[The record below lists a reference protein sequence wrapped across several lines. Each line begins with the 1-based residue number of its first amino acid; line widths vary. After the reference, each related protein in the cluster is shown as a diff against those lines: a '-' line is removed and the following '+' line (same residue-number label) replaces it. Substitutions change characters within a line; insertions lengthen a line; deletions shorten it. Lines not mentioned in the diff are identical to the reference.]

1 MPPAR
6 PALGYLMVI
15 LASTL
20 FAVNGTVAK
29 VVLQSGISSLRLTEV
44 RCTGALVGFVLIAVL
59 SGNSLRM
66 KLRELPFMLLFGIVG
81 VALIQLLYFLAIK
94 RLPIGVALI
103 IEYIAPVLVAL
114 WSRYV
119 WQRQLP
125 RAVWIALGVA
135 LGGLALVV
143 ELWQGTS
150 LDGAG
155 VGAAL
160 AAAVTYSI
168 YVLAGEHGVRTRST
182 VSLTCLGFAFAALFY
197 ACIQPWWS
205 FPFAQ
210 SSADV
215 SLLGR
220 LDGLH
225 APVWGLYLWVIVLG
239 GVAPFLLYI
248 GSLRHLPGARVSL
261 TAMLEPVLASI
272 VAYAWLGETFGPWQI
287 AGGIVVLGA
296 LALAQTIGA
305 DRLPAAAA
313 AAAAADPG

>member
-1 MPPAR
+1 MPSAR
-6 PALGYLMVI
+6 PVLGYLMVT

-44 RCTGALVGFVLIAVL
+44 RCTGALVGFFLIAVL
-59 SGNSLRM
+59 RGNSLRM
-66 KLRELPFMLLFGIVG
+66 KLRELPFMLLFGVVG
-81 VALIQLLYFLAIK
+81 VALVQLFYFLAIR
-94 RLPIGVALI
+94 RLAIGVGLI
-103 IEYIAPVLVAL
+103 IEYIAPVLIAL

-119 WQRQLP
+119 WQRRLP

-135 LGGLALVV
+135 LAGLALVV

-155 VGAAL
+155 VAAAL
-160 AAAVTYSI
+160 AAAVTYAT
-168 YVLAGEHGVRTRST
+168 YVLAGEHGVRRRNT

-197 ACIQPWWS
+197 ACIQPWWT

-210 SSADV
+210 SSADI

-220 LDGLH
+220 LADLH

-248 GSLRHLPGARVSL
+248 GSLRHIPGTRASL
-261 TAMLEPVLASI
+261 VAMLEPVIASI
-272 VAYAWLGETFGPWQI
+272 VAYAWLGETFGRWQVV
-287 AGGIVVLGA
+287 GGLVVLGA
-296 LALAQTIGA
+296 LALAQTVGA
-305 DRLPAAAA
+305 DRPAAAP
-313 AAAAADPG
+313 AAADTL

>member
-1 MPPAR
+1 MPAAR

-15 LASTL
+15 LASAL
-20 FAVNGTVAK
+20 FAINGTVAK
-29 VVLQSGISSLRLTEV
+29 VILQSGISSLRLTEV
-44 RCTGALVGFVLIAVL
+44 RCTGALVGFVVIAML
-59 SGNSLRM
+59 RGDSLRL
-66 KLRELPFMLLFGIVG
+66 KLRELPFMLLFGIIG

-94 RLPIGVALI
+94 RLPIGIALI

-114 WSRYV
+114 WSRYI
-119 WQRQLP
+119 WKRRLP

-143 ELWQGTS
+143 ELWHGTS

-155 VGAAL
+155 VAAAL
-160 AAAVTYSI
+160 AAAVTYAV

-182 VSLTCLGFAFAALFY
+182 VSLTCLGFAFASLFY

-205 FPFAQ
+205 FPFER

-225 APVWGLYLWVIVLG
+225 APVWVMYSFVIVLG
-239 GVAPFLLYI
+239 GIAPFLLYI
-248 GSLRHLPGARVSL
+248 GSLRHLPAARASL

-287 AGGIVVLGA
+287 VGGIVVLAA
-296 LALAQTIGA
+296 LALAQTVGA
-305 DRLPAAAA
+305 DRRATAATTS
-313 AAAAADPG
+313 G